1 MIEYEYF
8 HLNSDNRKNWKYL
21 DILHPE
27 FEEFGQSGKVFK
39 KEDFIEVDLDSNEYE
54 ILNFNEVQLSNNSYL
69 CKYILVNKS
78 SGMASNRSSIW
89 VLYKDEWKLIFHQG
103 TKVSI
108 WNDIIN
114 KKQ

>member
-8 HLNSDNRKNWKYL
+8 HLNSDNRKNGKYL

-103 TKVSI
+103 TKVS
-108 WNDIIN
+108 N
-114 KKQ
+114 